1 LDQTGDVIAQLA
13 NPKPGVHDARFFVAT
28 EPVAGERHSFSPHGG
43 ARMVAPLSTI
53 GVFSQMAAFHVT
65 DTSFDAEVLAADV
78 PVVVDFTAS
87 WCPPCHAI
95 APFLDEI
102 ADELVGR
109 VKIAKL
115 DVDENP
121 DITVRYGVRSM
132 PTLIVFKNGEPTA
145 MQIGAVPKNRL
156 SDWIKRAI

>member
-1 LDQTGDVIAQLA
+1 
-13 NPKPGVHDARFFVAT
+13 
-28 EPVAGERHSFSPHGG
+28 
-43 ARMVAPLSTI
+43 M
-53 GVFSQMAAFHVT
+53 
-65 DTSFDAEVLAADV
+65 LAAAI

-102 ADELVGR
+102 ADELAGR
-109 VKIAKL
+109 AKIAKL

-121 DITVRYGVRSM
+121 DVTVRYGVRSM
-132 PTLIVFKNGEPTA
+132 PTLIVFKNGAPTA

-156 SDWIKRAI
+156 SDWIKGAI

>member
-1 LDQTGDVIAQLA
+1 MAT
-13 NPKPGVHDARFFVAT
+13 VA
-28 EPVAGERHSFSPHGG
+28 
-43 ARMVAPLSTI
+43 
-53 GVFSQMAAFHVT
+53 VT
-65 DTSFDAEVLAADV
+65 DASFDSEVLSSDL

-95 APFLDEI
+95 APFLEEI
-102 ADELVGR
+102 ASELAGK

-121 DITVRYGVRSM
+121 DVTVRYGVRSM
-132 PTLIVFKNGEPTA
+132 PTLIVFKQGEPTA

-156 SDWIKRAI
+156 SDWIQRAI